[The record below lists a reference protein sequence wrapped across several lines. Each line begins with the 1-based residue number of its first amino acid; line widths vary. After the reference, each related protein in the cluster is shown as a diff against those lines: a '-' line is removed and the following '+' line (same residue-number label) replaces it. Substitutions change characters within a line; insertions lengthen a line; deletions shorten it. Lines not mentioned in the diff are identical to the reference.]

1 MRKIQ
6 LAVISPFVD
15 TLHGTERVLAEQLMR
30 LRSEPGWEIRLY
42 AQSVQDLAVSPTR
55 GHARTPS
62 GSIAWRQ
69 VPALRGPHLF
79 QFIFWFSANTIVRWW
94 DRRFR
99 GVEYDLLFSPGIN
112 AFDADTIAV
121 HIVFHEFYRQVGGQ
135 LGFRG
140 APMRSWFRRLHRRL
154 YYRSIM
160 ALERRIYRNARIHL
174 TAVSGLVAD
183 QLRAHFDRTDV
194 QVIPNG
200 VAIKEFNA
208 ANWIERRER
217 ARAEFG
223 FGNDDFVLLLL
234 GNDWIKKGLPSLL
247 TAMALSESPAIKL
260 IVAGRDDRSLFQA
273 ELENLRLQGR
283 VKFSAPRT
291 DVIHFYAAADAYVG
305 PSLEDAYGLP
315 IIEAMACGLP
325 VIASVCAG
333 ASEAIQHGVNGL
345 LLEEPNDP
353 QELAGHILELYRD
366 PSLRHRLGKAAE
378 ITAQDYNWEKNAEQ
392 LKEFLLNAAAQRS
405 ARGNAKL

>member
-1 MRKIQ
+1 
-6 LAVISPFVD
+6 
-15 TLHGTERVLAEQLMR
+15 
-30 LRSEPGWEIRLY
+30 
-42 AQSVQDLAVSPTR
+42 
-55 GHARTPS
+55 
-62 GSIAWRQ
+62 
-69 VPALRGPHLF
+69 
-79 QFIFWFSANTIVRWW
+79 
-94 DRRFR
+94 
-99 GVEYDLLFSPGIN
+99 
-112 AFDADTIAV
+112 
-121 HIVFHEFYRQVGGQ
+121 
-135 LGFRG
+135 
-140 APMRSWFRRLHRRL
+140 
-154 YYRSIM
+154 M
-160 ALERRIYRNARIHL
+160 ALERRIYRNARVHL

-200 VAIKEFNA
+200 VATKEFNA

-247 TAMALSESPAIKL
+247 AAMALLESAAIKL

-273 ELENLRLQGR
+273 ELGNLRLQGR
-283 VKFSAPRT
+283 VTFSAPRT

-345 LLEEPNDP
+345 LLEKPNDP
-353 QELAGHILELYRD
+353 QELAGHILELYGD

-392 LKEFLLNAAAQRS
+392 LKEFLLNAAAHRS